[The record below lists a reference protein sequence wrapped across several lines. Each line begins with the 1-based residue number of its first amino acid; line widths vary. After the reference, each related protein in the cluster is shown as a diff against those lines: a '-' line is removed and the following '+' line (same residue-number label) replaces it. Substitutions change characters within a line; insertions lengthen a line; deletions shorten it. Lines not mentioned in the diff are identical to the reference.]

1 MASRAYHARKSHAA
15 EGRAAGPPVVLDA
28 EGAAMALEVS
38 RVDIWVGGVKDT
50 PGELAGV
57 LGALAAAGAKL
68 EYVMA
73 RRAPDKP
80 GTGVVFLAPLKG
92 AKQAAAAKKA
102 GLHKTK
108 SLSAVRASGA
118 DKAGLGAKLTQ
129 ALADAGINLRGLSA
143 SVIGRKFVL
152 WLALDSAADA
162 AKAIRVLK
170 KV

>member
-1 MASRAYHARKSHAA
+1 
-15 EGRAAGPPVVLDA
+15 
-28 EGAAMALEVS
+28 MALEVG
-38 RVDIWVGGVKDT
+38 RVDIWAGSVKDK

-57 LGALAAAGAKL
+57 LSAVADAGAKL

-92 AKQAAAAKKA
+92 AKQAAAARKA

-108 SLSAVRASGA
+108 SLFAVRASGA

-129 ALADAGINLRGLSA
+129 AMADEGINLRGLSA

-152 WLALDSAADA
+152 WVALDSSADA
-162 AKAIRVLK
+162 AKALRVLK
-170 KV
+170 KM